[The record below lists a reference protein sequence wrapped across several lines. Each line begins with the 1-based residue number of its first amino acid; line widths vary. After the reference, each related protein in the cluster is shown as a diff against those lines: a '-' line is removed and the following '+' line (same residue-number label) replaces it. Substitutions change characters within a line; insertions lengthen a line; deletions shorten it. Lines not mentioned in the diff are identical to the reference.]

1 MEDLELV
8 ETYST
13 DQKILLIE
21 DNPGDRR
28 LIQEMLNDITSFK
41 YKLVTAENLK
51 DGCELISQNAFILI
65 LLDLNLPDSIGK
77 NTFDAILH
85 QTRKTPV
92 VLVSGMHNVELS
104 LSLIK
109 EGAQDYITKT
119 DLNSNMLARTIEFA
133 IERKKL
139 LCLLEEKT
147 NELEQLNSYFVNRE
161 LRMTELK
168 KEINMLLQ
176 EAGKEKRY
184 S

>member
-1 MEDLELV
+1 MEDLKLQ

-13 DQKILLIE
+13 EQKILLIE

-65 LLDLNLPDSIGK
+65 LLDLNLPDSTGK
-77 NTFDAILH
+77 NTFDTILH
-85 QTRKTPV
+85 QTKMTPV
-92 VLVSGMHNVELS
+92 VLVSGMQNVELS

-109 EGAQDYITKT
+109 EGAQDYIVKNE
-119 DLNSNMLARTIEFA
+119 LNSTVLTRTIEFA

-139 LCLLEEKT
+139 MSMLETKT
-147 NELEQLNSYFVNRE
+147 NELELLNSYFVNRE
-161 LRMTELK
+161 NRMAELK
-168 KEINMLLQ
+168 KEINVLLE

-184 S
+184 N